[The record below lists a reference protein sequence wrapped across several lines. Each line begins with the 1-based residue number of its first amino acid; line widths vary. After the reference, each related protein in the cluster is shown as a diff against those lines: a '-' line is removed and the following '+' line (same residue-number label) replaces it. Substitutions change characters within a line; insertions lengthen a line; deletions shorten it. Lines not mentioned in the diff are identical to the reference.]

1 MFPGTSRQ
9 TRHIASRHAKHDDDI
24 AAMEAEHE
32 KARAEHRIAEQN
44 VKNTEEHLKRYDEQL
59 KRVKDSHAENK
70 NAEMAKNEAEK
81 MKMDRDKALETAHSN
96 MKAEFNQLKQ
106 LTAGATSHQ
115 TRNYSKGY
123 SG

>member
-1 MFPGTSRQ
+1 
-9 TRHIASRHAKHDDDI
+9 
-24 AAMEAEHE
+24 
-32 KARAEHRIAEQN
+32 
-44 VKNTEEHLKRYDEQL
+44 
-59 KRVKDSHAENK
+59 
-70 NAEMAKNEAEK
+70 MAKNEAEK